1 MDGLLDQLARRYDLA
16 SLERDEHYYPPEP
29 DAVVWDWYNGL
40 LFSDRTRREFSS
52 PVFHWKTRD
61 GRRFSGRPELV
72 TTQREWRS
80 WRSVGVQTKMDHIA
94 MLNGLAEM
102 IERSIERGAD
112 EPAGLDAISGKG
124 G

>member
-1 MDGLLDQLARRYDLA
+1 MASIRPSRVAAGLKPWELRLND
-16 SLERDEHYYPPEP
+16 RDYQ
-29 DAVVWDWYNGL
+29 VG
-40 LFSDRTRREFSS
+40 DRTRREFSS

-80 WRSVGVQTKMDHIA
+80 WRSVGVQTEMDHIA